1 MISHLGFIVAAYS
14 VTAAVLLGLV
24 VWVVADGRA
33 QKAALAELDRR
44 GVRRSAAP
52 R

>member
-1 MISHLGFIVAAYS
+1 MTPHLGFIVAAYS
-14 VTAAVLLGLV
+14 VTAIVLTGLI
-24 VWVVADGRA
+24 VWVFVDGRI

-44 GVRRSAAP
+44 GVRRAG